1 MFDDESEVVVQGS
14 QHGQAGIWQGMHA
27 SVLGAVGHYIKDM
40 APLVHAPTNASA
52 FSGKRQ
58 LQSLLNWVDMVFI
71 WL

>member
-27 SVLGAVGHYIKDM
+27 SVLGAAWHYIKDI
-40 APLVHAPTNASA
+40 APLAHAPTNASA